1 MPGIPLRRR
10 LTMIARRQEL
20 GKLPARMAQFA
31 RQTLRDKCLPAIAES
46 MPSVAEELLI
56 GTGTAE
62 RGAAV

>member
-1 MPGIPLRRR
+1 
-10 LTMIARRQEL
+10 
-20 GKLPARMAQFA
+20 MAQFA